1 MPKEIKKIDTSGKH
15 VDVIDIYI
23 PELESAPDRIT
34 RRPWTVWEENVLR
47 HYYGRKSDEAIAR
60 VLKRSAHAIREKARN
75 MGLKLCEDRV

>member
-34 RRPWTVWEENVLR
+34 RRPWTEYEENVLR
-47 HYYGRKSDEAIAR
+47 HYYGRKPDEAIAK
-60 VLKRSAHAIREKARN
+60 VLKRTGHAIREKARN
-75 MGLKLCEDRV
+75 LGLKLYEEQV